1 MREARPIRVLAVDDH
16 PLLRAGLGATL
27 AAQPDMT
34 LVAEAGDGQEAIDR
48 FREHRPDVALIDL
61 RLPVVS
67 GLEAIHAIR
76 AEFPDARIIVL
87 TSFEGDE
94 NVFQALQAGARGFLL
109 KDQLRKELI
118 DAIRLVAEGGRYLAP
133 PAAARLAERVAMP
146 ALSGREMD
154 VLRLLARGRN
164 NKEIAYELS
173 LASGTVRIHV
183 SNILA
188 KLGVED
194 RVQAVL
200 TALRRGLVEL
210 D

>member
-1 MREARPIRVLAVDDH
+1 MSAARRIRVLAVDDH
-16 PLLRAGLGATL
+16 PLLRAGLAATL

-67 GLEAIHAIR
+67 GLEAIRAIR

-94 NVFQALQAGARGFLL
+94 NVFQAMQAGARGFLL

-146 ALSGREMD
+146 ALSAREMD
-154 VLRLLARGRN
+154 VLRLMARGRN

-173 LASGTVRIHV
+173 LADGTVRIHV